1 VTLTLRFDD
10 LTSPEVEAL
19 ITAHVT
25 EMRGGSPSG
34 CAHAL
39 AIEGLRHPDI
49 TCWTAWDGGVL
60 CGCGALKALSRN
72 TGEIKSMRT
81 RTAFLRRGVGRAVL
95 EEIIR
100 TARGRGY
107 TALFLE
113 TGNSAL
119 FEPAQALYLR
129 NGFTWCEPFG
139 EYTATAFNV
148 FMRKRL

>member
-1 VTLTLRFDD
+1 VTLTLRIDD

-19 ITAHVT
+19 ITAHTT
-25 EMRGGSPSG
+25 EMRGGSPSC

-39 AIEGLRHPDI
+39 AIEGLRQPDI
-49 TCWTAWDGGVL
+49 TCWTAWDEGML
-60 CGCGALKALSRN
+60 CGCGALKALSPH

-81 RTAFLRRGVGRAVL
+81 RTPFLRRGVGQAVL

-119 FEPAQALYLR
+119 FEPAHALYLR
-129 NGFTWCEPFG
+129 NGFIWCEPFG
-139 EYTATAFNV
+139 EYTATEFNV

>member
-1 VTLTLRFDD
+1 MTLTLRIDD

-25 EMRGGSPSG
+25 EMRGGSPSC

-49 TCWTAWDGGVL
+49 TCWTAWNEGL
-60 CGCGALKALSRN
+60 LYGCGALKALGPDS
-72 TGEIKSMRT
+72 GEIKSMRT
-81 RTAFLRRGVGRAVL
+81 RTPFLRRGVGQAVL

-119 FEPAQALYLR
+119 FEPAHALYLR

-139 EYTATAFNV
+139 EYTATEFNV

>member
-1 VTLTLRFDD
+1 VTLTLRIDD

-25 EMRGGSPSG
+25 EMRGGSPSC

-39 AIEGLRHPDI
+39 AIEGLRQLDI

-60 CGCGALKALSRN
+60 RGCGALKVLSPH

-81 RTAFLRRGVGRAVL
+81 RTLLLRRGVGRAVL
-95 EEIIR
+95 EKIIR

-107 TALFLE
+107 TALFPK
-113 TGNSAL
+113 TGKSAL
-119 FEPAQALYLR
+119 FEPAHALYLR

-139 EYTATAFNV
+139 EYTAAGSNV
-148 FMRKRL
+148 